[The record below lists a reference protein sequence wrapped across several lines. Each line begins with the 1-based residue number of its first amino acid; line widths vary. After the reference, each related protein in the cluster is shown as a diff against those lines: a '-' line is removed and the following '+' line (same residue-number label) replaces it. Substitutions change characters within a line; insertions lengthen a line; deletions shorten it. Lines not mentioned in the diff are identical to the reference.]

1 MDKRSEESSQFAR
14 TSKQQE
20 PNKRKWYGTIM
31 GSAFLIVLLASMA
44 TWFFV
49 GNASKDKSSVT
60 VNQIREIATLATAE
74 AHITATINE
83 KDNKLLGLDLKL
95 PSKLK
100 SSATEREVILVVP
113 ATIIAGVN
121 LQEITSNDIKVNEKE
136 KTLDIV
142 LPRAT
147 FLQEPALQ
155 MKRVSYVSDEGWL
168 HGEVTFDEDKDLLV
182 KAQDNVK
189 DKAVEI
195 GLLKTAEQNAEK
207 FLTGFFDNLGYEV
220 SVTFE

>member
-1 MDKRSEESSQFAR
+1 MDKKNEKSSQFAR
-14 TSKQQE
+14 TSKNQE
-20 PNKRKWYGTIM
+20 PIKKIRYGVILSVT
-31 GSAFLIVLLASMA
+31 LLTVLLGSMA

-60 VNQIREIATLATAE
+60 VDQVREIATLATAE

-83 KDNKLLGLDLKL
+83 KDNKLLGLNLKL

-155 MKRVSYVSDEGWL
+155 MKRISYVSDEGWL

-207 FLTGFFDNLGYEV
+207 FLIGFFDNLGYEV
-220 SVTFE
+220 NVTFK

>member
-1 MDKRSEESSQFAR
+1 MDKRSEESSKFAR

-20 PNKRKWYGTIM
+20 PNKRKWYGTII
-31 GSAFLIVLLASMA
+31 GSVFLIVLLASMA

-60 VNQIREIATLATAE
+60 VDQIREIATLATAE

-195 GLLKTAEQNAEK
+195 GLLKTAEQNAKK

>member
-20 PNKRKWYGTIM
+20 PNKRKWYGTII

-74 AHITATINE
+74 AHIETTIEEENNE
-83 KDNKLLGLDLKL
+83 LLGIKL
-95 PSKLK
+95 PFNLAGTKQKIL
-100 SSATEREVILVVP
+100 LVVP
-113 ATIIAGVN
+113 GTVIAGVD
-121 LQEITSNDIKVNEKE
+121 LKEITSEDIDVNEEE
-136 KTLDIV
+136 KKLDIV
-142 LPRAT
+142 LPKAS
-147 FLQEPALQ
+147 FLQEPAID
-155 MKRVSYVSDEGWL
+155 MNDVSYVSDEGFL
-168 HGEVTFDEDKDLLV
+168 RGEVTFDEGTDLMK
-182 KAQDNVK
+182 KAQKNIK
-189 DKAVEI
+189 DEAVEI
-195 GLLKTAEQNAEK
+195 GLLVTAEQNAEK
-207 FLTGFFDNLGYEV
+207 FLIGFFDNLGYEV

>member
-1 MDKRSEESSQFAR
+1 MDKRSEESLQFAR
-14 TSKQQE
+14 TSKQRE
-20 PNKRKWYGTIM
+20 PNKRKWYGKII
-31 GSAFLIVLLASMA
+31 GSAFLLVLLASMT

-49 GNASKDKSSVT
+49 GNASKDRSSVT
-60 VNQIREIATLATAE
+60 VDQIREIATLATAE

-95 PSKLK
+95 PSKLR

-195 GLLKTAEQNAEK
+195 GLLKTAEQNAKK